1 MRSPVA
7 VQFSPELL
15 KIDCAKVAAQIE
27 AAIREIVADR
37 LRRRGL
43 VVGLSGGIDSSVS
56 AALSVRAL
64 RKERVL
70 GLFMPEADSDPESL
84 RLGQLLAD
92 ALGIE
97 ALVENIR
104 PILDAAGCYH
114 RRDEAIRKVI
124 PEYGLGWKS
133 KIVLP
138 DLLNQTGY
146 PLYSVVARSPAG
158 EERRVLLSKDAYL
171 GVVAATNF
179 KQRTRRML
187 EYYHAD
193 RLQYAV
199 IGTPNR
205 LEYDQGFFVK
215 GGDGLADLKPIA
227 HLYKSQVYQ
236 LAAYLGVPAEIRQ
249 RGPTTDTY
257 SLGQSQEEFYFS
269 VPLEKLDLCLLGKN
283 SGYSAE
289 EVAPAA
295 GLAADQA
302 ARVYEMI
309 DAKRKATRYLH
320 LVSLLAEP
328 VSEIHP

>member
-124 PEYGLGWKS
+124 PEYGPGWKS

-295 GLAADQA
+295 GLVADQA